1 MFVVTSRRK
10 RALAFLIAA
19 GIIASACAG
28 PTSTTADAPNS
39 SSGDVAAPL
48 GDATAPD
55 AASDAAGAN
64 AFLVD
69 QFPTLTNQTL
79 DLADFQNQDVVL
91 WMWAPW

>member
-55 AASDAAGAN
+55 AAADDAGAD
-64 AFLVD
+64 ALLVD
-69 QFPTLTNQTL
+69 QFPTLTGQTL
-79 DLADFQNQDVVL
+79 DLASLQGQDVVL
-91 WMWAPW
+91 WLWAPW